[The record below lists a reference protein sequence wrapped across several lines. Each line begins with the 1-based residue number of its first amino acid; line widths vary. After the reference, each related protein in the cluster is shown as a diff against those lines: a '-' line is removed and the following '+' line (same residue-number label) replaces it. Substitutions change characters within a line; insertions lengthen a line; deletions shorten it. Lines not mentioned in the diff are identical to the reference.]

1 MEGTMATDLGI
12 KEEILGLE
20 TGADSPNNQV

>member
-1 MEGTMATDLGI
+1 MATDLGI